1 MGEVNPM
8 TSNPS
13 DTTNSGQ
20 TLGMIVPSHP
30 LRRAGRLPLPYKPH
44 ANTSVLQEAAP
55 LQGAAQ
61 QPWQRDPYPPKKEQ
75 YVGPDRRRKPT
86 GKPLRITDIHP
97 QRRRNDPQFN
107 AQPCAFSQ
115 AQPRNVPIQRRPSAR

>member
-20 TLGMIVPSHP
+20 TLGMIVSSHP
-30 LRRAGRLPLPYKPH
+30 LRRAGRLPLPYKPY
-44 ANTSVLQEAAP
+44 ANTSVLQKAAP

-86 GKPLRITDIHP
+86 GGVAAL
-97 QRRRNDPQFN
+97 N
-107 AQPCAFSQ
+107 
-115 AQPRNVPIQRRPSAR
+115 PRLIRAGRPRSSLGFLK